1 MKLVTVE
8 SSNISQIGFEEDKV
22 ITLNQRP
29 INILRV
35 VFNNGLIYD
44 YYNVEKDV
52 FERFLDSNSK
62 GKYLHEFITNN
73 YQYEK
78 VSK

>member
-8 SSNISQIGFEEDKV
+8 SSNISQIGFEENKV

-35 VFNNGLIYD
+35 IFNNGLIYD

-62 GKYLHEFITNN
+62 GKYLHEFITNK

-78 VSK
+78 IG

>member
-8 SSNISQIGFEEDKV
+8 SSNISQIGFEENKT

-35 VFNNGLIYD
+35 VFVNGLIYD

-52 FERFLDSNSK
+52 YERFLDAKSK
-62 GKYLHEFITNN
+62 GQFLHKFITKQ

-78 VSK
+78 VG